1 MEKTAIGE
9 FATWGRERLPDG
21 QPRAG
26 AIALRGTELFA
37 GREIEMPEN
46 HIRDKPDFRWRM
58 YRLGGK
64 ISGSKLDISDFKT
77 RRRVCWTTVASHLR
91 SIFLSCSPDL
101 LSHSSVEGESEC
113 AAGGC
118 TASVAQ
124 RADCPS

>member
-1 MEKTAIGE
+1 MGSL
-9 FATWGRERLPDG
+9 GLVRLLSEELSYS
-21 QPRAG
+21 G
-26 AIALRGTELFA
+26 A
-37 GREIEMPEN
+37 EIEMPGN

-64 ISGSKLDISDFKT
+64 IPGSKLDISDFKT